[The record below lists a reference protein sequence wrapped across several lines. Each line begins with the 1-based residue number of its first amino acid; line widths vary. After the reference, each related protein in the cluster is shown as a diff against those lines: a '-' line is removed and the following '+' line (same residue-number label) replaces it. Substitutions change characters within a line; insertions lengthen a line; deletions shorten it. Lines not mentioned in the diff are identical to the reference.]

1 MGFGRAGG
9 SGWDKHGTAPEGM
22 NSVLEIHR
30 PPRGKPSPFI
40 LTTAPAAA
48 FSLSFQGIFFF
59 MKPLPCSPDVWPHL
73 LSPWTSMLRTPA
85 STVSPTLIS
94 PSSDGSLS
102 HPPRPGHSPTLWS
115 GPPNSPLPW
124 LDLPG
129 LPSGSPRQVG
139 ADSHKSTMYLGAA
152 GSFTSPCS
160 AYTPC
165 PLLHPFNRQGRVSP
179 KPEQTRAD
187 RISEKRGLLGAI
199 DGADISLWCLAKQCA
214 QSLVPPSKPLGHSH
228 LLLSPFDESCP
239 DATFLFVSGT
249 WLSSD
254 ASQFLSSSYS
264 P

>member
-40 LTTAPAAA
+40 LTATPTAA

-59 MKPLPCSPDVWPHL
+59 FIKPLPCSLDVWPRL

-115 GPPNSPLPW
+115 GPPNSQLPW

-160 AYTPC
+160 AYTTC
-165 PLLHPFNRQGRVSP
+165 PYSIPSTDKEESP
-179 KPEQTRAD
+179 PNLNKHEQTESQRKEVYWA
-187 RISEKRGLLGAI
+187 
-199 DGADISLWCLAKQCA
+199 
-214 QSLVPPSKPLGHSH
+214 PLMVQT
-228 LLLSPFDESCP
+228 SPCG
-239 DATFLFVSGT
+239 V
-249 WLSSD
+249 
-254 ASQFLSSSYS
+254 
-264 P
+264 